1 MEYNHE
7 PMVNL
12 GNVGSDLAHTARQFA
27 HGSSGGRYSR
37 FAAKSGVV
45 KEVEYELAPESPRV
59 ELGREMPANVSYA
72 RPVRVVIKV

>member
-1 MEYNHE
+1 
-7 PMVNL
+7 MVPR
-12 GNVGSDLAHTARQFA
+12 VGDSI
-27 HGSSGGRYSR
+27 R
-37 FAAKSGVV
+37 FAAGKSGVV

>member
-1 MEYNHE
+1 MSQWLILEMSGQTWHIPLDNLH
-7 PMVNL
+7 MVPR
-12 GNVGSDLAHTARQFA
+12 VGDSI
-27 HGSSGGRYSR
+27 R